1 MNVPFRTAAASLLAL
16 ALLAGAQG
24 LQEARAQAAQP
35 AAKPAAP
42 AQKPA
47 QQQRP
52 AARPA
57 RPAQPAPLPAANDEQ
72 LKAAEL
78 THFGV
83 YECPTPE
90 KLEIQ
95 LNPKTAGYVDVK
107 FGKQTWITK
116 PVLSST
122 GALRLEDVRGQV
134 LLLQIANKSML
145 MDVKVGRRLADNCTH
160 EKQRA
165 FVPPADGGGIG
176 IDPSKKQ

>member
-1 MNVPFRTAAASLLAL
+1 MNPSIRSVAACLLGL
-16 ALLAGAQG
+16 VLLAGTQAVH
-24 LQEARAQAAQP
+24 AQAAQP
-35 AAKPAAP
+35 AAKPAP

-47 QQQRP
+47 P
-52 AARPA
+52 
-57 RPAQPAPLPAANDEQ
+57 RPAQRPPQKAAAPAPLAAATDEQ

-95 LNPKTAGYVDVK
+95 LNPKTSGYVDVK
-107 FGKQTWITK
+107 FGKQSWITK

-145 MDVKVGRRLADNCTH
+145 MDVKAGRRLADNCTH
-160 EKQRA
+160 EKHRA

-176 IDPSKKQ
+176 IDPNKKQ